1 MNQEKKNW
9 HIASICL
16 TVIMLG
22 ILFYFLTANF
32 THVIGFFQEV
42 NTVLTPIYAG
52 GVLAFL
58 LSPIHERGINFFQ
71 KHLTK
76 VEERKRYK
84 LSNVLAIFLSLNVAF
99 FVVYLLISMLI
110 PELYMT
116 VENLFSNFSGDLV
129 IETPEWLAEFFLKHP
144 DTYDKIAPHYEE
156 GLALLNH
163 WIQTELSPTINS
175 VDNWLSIAK
184 TTLLPNLM
192 GVVSGFSQVLIAI
205 FIFIKDLLVA
215 VIVCIYL
222 LAQKNTFIAQSKKM
236 AYAFLPERW
245 AALILSEVNNAYR
258 IMSGFISGKMLDSLI
273 IGIITLIACHILEFP
288 YAILIATVIGITN
301 IIPFFGPFIGG
312 VPCGVLIFFVSPIKC
327 LYFIVFIVAL
337 QQFDGNILGPK
348 ILGDSTGLNSFWV
361 LFSIILFGG
370 IFGIGGMIL
379 GVPIF
384 ATFYSIMSR
393 WIKFLL
399 EKKSLPTET
408 SAYNVIAE
416 EEDEKSKTRSEE
428 KKEKTIPKKEESTNE
443 KSSKE

>member
-1 MNQEKKNW
+1 MNQERKNW

-22 ILFYFLTANF
+22 ILFYFLTANLS
-32 THVIGFFQEV
+32 HVIGFFQEV
-42 NTVLTPIYAG
+42 NSVLTPIYAG
-52 GVLAFL
+52 GVIAFL
-58 LSPIHERGINFFQ
+58 LSPIHEKCLLFLQ
-71 KHLTK
+71 QHLTQ
-76 VEERKRYK
+76 VDERKRYK
-84 LSNVLAIFLSLNVAF
+84 ISNAMAIFISLNIAF

-110 PELYMT
+110 PELYLT
-116 VENLFSNFSGDLV
+116 VENLFSNFSGELV

-144 DTYDKIAPHYEE
+144 DTYEKIAPYYEE
-156 GLALLNH
+156 GLLILNH
-163 WIQTELSPTINS
+163 WIETEVSPALNS

-184 TTLLPNLM
+184 STLLPNLM
-192 GVVSGFSQVLIAI
+192 GVVSGFSQVLVAI
-205 FIFIKDLLVA
+205 FVFIKDLLVA

-236 AYAFLPERW
+236 AYAFFPEKW
-245 AALILSEVNNAYR
+245 ATLFLAELNNAYR
-258 IMSGFISGKMLDSLI
+258 IMSGFINGKLLDSLI
-273 IGIITLIACHILEFP
+273 IGIITLIACHILDFP
-288 YAILIATVIGITN
+288 YAILIATVIGFTN

-361 LFSIILFGG
+361 LFAIILFGG

-399 EKKSLPTET
+399 AKKNLPTET
-408 SAYNVIAE
+408 SAYKLATDGSVAAINNKGSSKGKNKE
-416 EEDEKSKTRSEE
+416 EFKDKKQ
-428 KKEKTIPKKEESTNE
+428 KEKATK
-443 KSSKE
+443 

>member
-1 MNQEKKNW
+1 MKQERKNW

-22 ILFYFLTANF
+22 ILFYFLTANL

-42 NTVLTPIYAG
+42 NSVLTPIYAG

-58 LSPIHERGINFFQ
+58 LSPIHEKSMDFFQ
-71 KHLTK
+71 NQLTITDLK
-76 VEERKRYK
+76 KRKK
-84 LSNVLAIFLSLNVAF
+84 ISNGLAIFVSLNLTF
-99 FVVYLLISMLI
+99 FVFYLLISMLL
-110 PELYMT
+110 PELYLT

-129 IETPEWLAEFFLKHP
+129 IETPEWLGEFFLKHP
-144 DTYDKIAPHYEE
+144 DTYEKIAPYYEE
-156 GLALLNH
+156 GLVVLNH
-163 WIQTELSPTINS
+163 WIQAELSPAINS
-175 VDNWLSIAK
+175 VDHWLSIAK
-184 TTLLPNLM
+184 TTVLPNLM
-192 GVVSGFSQVLIAI
+192 GVVSGFSQVLITI
-205 FIFIKDLLVA
+205 FVFIKDLLVA

-236 AYAFLPERW
+236 AYAFLPEKW
-245 AALILSEVNNAYR
+245 AALVLSEFKNAYR
-258 IMSGFISGKMLDSLI
+258 IMSGFINGKMLDSLI
-273 IGIITLIACHILEFP
+273 IGIITLIACHILDFP

-312 VPCGVLIFFVSPIKC
+312 VPCGVLIFFVSPVKC

-348 ILGDSTGLNSFWV
+348 ILGDSTGLSSFWV
-361 LFSIILFGG
+361 LFAIILFGG

-399 EKKSLPTET
+399 EKKDLPVETAAYGIDSDMLKNVEHVHVDATE
-408 SAYNVIAE
+408 I
-416 EEDEKSKTRSEE
+416 EE
-428 KKEKTIPKKEESTNE
+428 KKKEEEKPKK
-443 KSSKE
+443 KK